1 MKTKLTLYI
10 VLLISTIVGLFYLL
24 SVSFLMYFG
33 KTQKIDVDSEI
44 DDQLTINYLLI
55 FALLIILISCI
66 YKIWKLK
73 NNHNVCLSERV

>member
-10 VLLISTIVGLFYLL
+10 VILITTIVGLFYLL

-33 KTQKIDVDSEI
+33 KTQKIDVDSAI

-55 FALLIILISCI
+55 FTLLIILISCI

-73 NNHNVCLSERV
+73 NNHNVCHSERV